1 MSDTNSKPPIRVL
14 LVEDEPD
21 VRTVAESILSSFGFA
36 VSSVGNGKE
45 AIDFLSGSRPDIV
58 LSDIRMPVI
67 DGFQLLQRIR
77 SDPLL
82 CQIPFIIVSA
92 KAESADQRMGMSLG
106 ADDYVTKPYRP
117 EDLRN
122 TIEVRVMRSK
132 QVSDSIS
139 NHKRFVTQ
147 VLPHELR
154 TPLMGVIGYADLM
167 MDAAAEGKT
176 LSVAELSEYG
186 RMLQL
191 SGARILKIVENL
203 LFWAKLEAPQSPA
216 EGSAKL
222 METQEDV
229 TAEGLRS
236 IAEQASKQFGRQY
249 DVSVDCPRRARIQVI
264 TPGFEFVTKHLVENA
279 LKYSLPRTPV
289 RISVTTDADELTL
302 SVSDS
307 GRGMTRDEFDRIR
320 RSGHLEHDRNRQ
332 PGLGMGLMLATA
344 FVRKSG
350 GRLDLQPNDK
360 GKGLTVLMHLPLAAE
375 SVPPS

>member
-1 MSDTNSKPPIRVL
+1 
-14 LVEDEPD
+14 
-21 VRTVAESILSSFGFA
+21 
-36 VSSVGNGKE
+36 
-45 AIDFLSGSRPDIV
+45 
-58 LSDIRMPVI
+58 
-67 DGFQLLQRIR
+67 
-77 SDPLL
+77 
-82 CQIPFIIVSA
+82 
-92 KAESADQRMGMSLG
+92 
-106 ADDYVTKPYRP
+106 
-117 EDLRN
+117 
-122 TIEVRVMRSK
+122 
-132 QVSDSIS
+132 
-139 NHKRFVTQ
+139 
-147 VLPHELR
+147 
-154 TPLMGVIGYADLM
+154 
-167 MDAAAEGKT
+167 
-176 LSVAELSEYG
+176 VAELSEYG